1 MLYVL
6 LEFWPRGMRK
16 AAKADA
22 SEVLDLLHSHG
33 YALFDTH
40 TLRLGSDGSAAPLSA
55 AATFH
60 KPNELRANAEWF
72 HENDKLYKTSF
83 GYWTDI
89 VAVATGEL
97 DLNKF

>member
-1 MLYVL
+1 MATASGHASSGYPSARKCAECERHDGARRRLVGSSA
-6 LEFWPRGMRK
+6 RGVGARR
-16 AAKADA
+16 
-22 SEVLDLLHSHG
+22 G
-33 YALFDTH
+33 T
-40 TLRLGSDGSAAPLSA
+40 GAAPLSA